1 MLASFDLLMPR
12 TLAEALKMLADFGPA
27 ALPIAGGT
35 NVLVGVR
42 AGHCRPAVLVDVG
55 RLAEL
60 AGIRQE
66 NGCLAIGAGVTIAGL
81 LADPL
86 VAAHAALLRQAAA
99 VFANPLIRNRAT
111 IGGNLADASPAADCA
126 PPLLAL
132 DAEVELASTAGAR
145 RVALAHFFTGV
156 RQTVR
161 RPDELLV
168 AVRWPLRG
176 GVGAF
181 HKLGLRRADAI
192 SVVSA
197 AVMVDFGPRTAAA
210 QQHTPGIETA
220 RIALGAVAPSPLRAT
235 AAEEFLASRSLT
247 PDAIAEAARLATTA
261 VRPIS
266 DIRGPA
272 EYRERMVEVMVRR
285 LLGHIGDQQE
295 LRSRDRQPQITRTPG
310 ILNHATHEHLRHP

>member
-1 MLASFDLLMPR
+1 
-12 TLAEALKMLADFGPA
+12 
-27 ALPIAGGT
+27 
-35 NVLVGVR
+35 
-42 AGHCRPAVLVDVG
+42 VLVDVG

-111 IGGNLADASPAADCA
+111 VGGNLADASPAADCA

-168 AVRWPLRG
+168 AVRWRLRG

-197 AVMVDFGPRTAAA
+197 AVMVDFGPRAAA
-210 QQHTPGIETA
+210 GAQDPQPRIEQA
-220 RIALGAVAPSPLRAT
+220 RIALGAVAPCPLRAT
-235 AAEEFLASRSLT
+235 AAEEFLAGRSLT
-247 PDAIAEAARLATTA
+247 PDAIAEAARLATAA